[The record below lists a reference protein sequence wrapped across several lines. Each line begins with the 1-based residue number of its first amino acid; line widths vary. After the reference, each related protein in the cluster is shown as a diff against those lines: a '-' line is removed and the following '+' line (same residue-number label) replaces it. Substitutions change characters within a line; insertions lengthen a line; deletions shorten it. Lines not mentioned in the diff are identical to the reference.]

1 MMGIESC
8 KAAPRE
14 SFYGEV
20 SLMMMKQQ
28 GLLICQVLFHTC
40 VVEIAYFL
48 ENSLPNSLSTGWS
61 TVNKVDHH
69 LYKGFQENSP

>member
-1 MMGIESC
+1 MMGIQSC

-28 GLLICQVLFHTC
+28 GLLTCQVLFHTC
-40 VVEIAYFL
+40 VLEIAYFL

-61 TVNKVDHH
+61 TVNK
-69 LYKGFQENSP
+69 GFQENSN